1 MRLLPRLALLLTFL
15 VAGPLSSTAQIVRP
29 TGTPYVRLGAGPSV
43 SETDISTYAVEPYSI
58 HGEIGYQFI
67 PWLSLGFGVTH
78 ADYPKANPDNSLMTT
93 FQGISRWTFY
103 PRSDGSPYLNVGTQ
117 LTTGGDNLAGG
128 VLFGLG
134 YDYVVG
140 RRTSVFAEATANA
153 TFPDAGIDGRDD
165 GRATFDGLGFWGA
178 GVRVSLEEAP
188 HPPVIRSVETPD
200 TLYRGVPASF
210 TVRLSEESSR
220 PLDYSWRFGDGGE
233 GSGRVVETV
242 YPLPGDYTVRVSV
255 SNAAGEAHRRV
266 PVEVRER
273 VDGAEILAFQADTT
287 VVREGER
294 VRFTGATRGTQP
306 LSLRWEFGGKTS
318 LTEEVLHQYEASDRL
333 GALKSKISQTY
344 TFDEPGTHDVSLAVN
359 NRFGDDR
366 ASVSIRVRDR
376 ADTPVRAAMDPC
388 RQARVPDTVYFEFDR
403 RILRPPSVETLESKV
418 DLLEKCPNLSVRL
431 TGYADWV
438 GPASYN
444 RSLSRSRADAVRDFY
459 VDEGIEA
466 DRFTIRGYGELD
478 PPCPLGEGGKGCRLF
493 RRVESV
499 VVIQEQVGD
508 AGPQSD
514 RDPLSS
520 SKVHE
525 PPARDGSPDPA
536 PRGHWSLV
544 VGSYARSDDAR
555 AAAQTFRDR
564 LGDRDRDVRIRRSES
579 GRRRVLIG
587 RFASSSEAMA
597 TYRTLRAVLP
607 AETWPLRVQRSVQQ
621 NRNVA
626 TSTGE

>member
-1 MRLLPRLALLLTFL
+1 
-15 VAGPLSSTAQIVRP
+15 
-29 TGTPYVRLGAGPSV
+29 
-43 SETDISTYAVEPYSI
+43 
-58 HGEIGYQFI
+58 
-67 PWLSLGFGVTH
+67 
-78 ADYPKANPDNSLMTT
+78 
-93 FQGISRWTFY
+93 
-103 PRSDGSPYLNVGTQ
+103 
-117 LTTGGDNLAGG
+117 
-128 VLFGLG
+128 
-134 YDYVVG
+134 
-140 RRTSVFAEATANA
+140 
-153 TFPDAGIDGRDD
+153 
-165 GRATFDGLGFWGA
+165 
-178 GVRVSLEEAP
+178 
-188 HPPVIRSVETPD
+188 
-200 TLYRGVPASF
+200 
-210 TVRLSEESSR
+210 
-220 PLDYSWRFGDGGE
+220 
-233 GSGRVVETV
+233 
-242 YPLPGDYTVRVSV
+242 
-255 SNAAGEAHRRV
+255 
-266 PVEVRER
+266 
-273 VDGAEILAFQADTT
+273 
-287 VVREGER
+287 
-294 VRFTGATRGTQP
+294 
-306 LSLRWEFGGKTS
+306 
-318 LTEEVLHQYEASDRL
+318 
-333 GALKSKISQTY
+333 
-344 TFDEPGTHDVSLAVN
+344 
-359 NRFGDDR
+359 
-366 ASVSIRVRDR
+366 
-376 ADTPVRAAMDPC
+376 
-388 RQARVPDTVYFEFDR
+388 
-403 RILRPPSVETLESKV
+403 VETLESKV

-536 PRGHWSLV
+536 PRDHWSLV